1 MTSTLSQQIEC
12 DLREAVCLGKAPD
25 YPLTLNGVAK
35 HFGVSIQ
42 PVRTAVNTLLEERWL
57 LRGAQGRLAMN
68 PKQKGKS
75 TEPSHPDHATPDI
88 ATQLEQIAIQHS
100 LRGEGLFLREEE
112 TAEQLGVGR
121 TVLRGALT
129 RLAGRGLLEHMPR
142 RGWLVVTYD
151 EARMLK
157 YLEVREVLELKA
169 IDLAKDH
176 LEEDVLKRML
186 EGNTPDANG
195 NTRLDDTL
203 HAYWIERAGNAFIT
217 GFFKQYGAYHTA
229 LFRYAGSAGSFVPE
243 MAASHCNILE
253 ALLERHYGEA
263 KRLLRQ
269 HIRAQRPIMARLLEL
284 TAADAMESRPIISE
298 T

>member
-1 MTSTLSQQIEC
+1 MVTNTLSQQIESE
-12 DLREAVCLGKAPD
+12 LREAVCRGKNPA
-25 YPLTLNGVAK
+25 YPLTLNGMAK
-35 HFGVSIQ
+35 HFDVSIQ
-42 PVRTAVNTLLEERWL
+42 PVRTAVETLLEERWI
-57 LRGAQGRLAMN
+57 LRNAQGRLALN
-68 PKQKGKS
+68 PKQKGKK
-75 TEPSHPDHATPDI
+75 TTPPLPNQDI
-88 ATQLEQIAIQHS
+88 ATQLEQIIIQHS
-100 LRGEGLFLREEE
+100 LRGENLFLREEE

-142 RGWLVVTYD
+142 RGWQVVTYD
-151 EARMLK
+151 EARMLE
-157 YLEVREVLELKA
+157 YLDVREVLELKA